1 MSVSPTYLSR
11 YSSLLLS
18 VKMNEKYTVLTP
30 FGVINKILGPGMFL
44 PTTRETLGDKME
56 MYFHDPSFVPL
67 FMQVRMPTP
76 PST

>member
-1 MSVSPTYLSR
+1 MLPSA
-11 YSSLLLS
+11 
-18 VKMNEKYTVLTP
+18 KMNEKYTVLTL

-67 FMQVRMPTP
+67 FM
-76 PST
+76 